1 MDMRERD
8 KVRWTTSERAVKRSE
23 AERRRERSSARA
35 TAAKRW
41 TKPHGAFTHTIII
54 LFISEVFICL
64 PYVSPS
70 ESESNQKISVNDTDS
85 FSELVWSDFGG
96 FHNKSLHNFEI
107 QLRDF
112 WTTTD
117 QIMVVEIKWSFFTFH
132 FSPTNRV
139 PRPERSCQLQMLPSS
154 TTIKLKGGLVI
165 FQTTYRQM
173 RLEILARP
181 SVCIGSVCKSFT

>member
-1 MDMRERD
+1 MCKFFNWISNLVKMIYFVFQWKKRRTPLCASKKKIWGMDMRERD

-23 AERRRERSSARA
+23 AERRTERSSARA

-85 FSELVWSDFGG
+85 FSELVWSDFGS
-96 FHNKSLHNFEI
+96 FHNKSQFWNTIKRFLNNHRSNHGS
-107 QLRDF
+107 RDKVIIF
-112 WTTTD
+112 Y
-117 QIMVVEIKWSFFTFH
+117 ISL
-132 FSPTNRV
+132 FSH
-139 PRPERSCQLQMLPSS
+139 EPSS
-154 TTIKLKGGLVI
+154 
-165 FQTTYRQM
+165 
-173 RLEILARP
+173 P
-181 SVCIGSVCKSFT
+181 S

>member
-70 ESESNQKISVNDTDS
+70 ESESNQKISVNNTDS

-96 FHNKSLHNFEI
+96 FHNKSQFWNTIKRFLNNHRSNHGS
-107 QLRDF
+107 RDKVIIF
-112 WTTTD
+112 Y
-117 QIMVVEIKWSFFTFH
+117 ISL
-132 FSPTNRV
+132 FSH
-139 PRPERSCQLQMLPSS
+139 EPSS
-154 TTIKLKGGLVI
+154 PSWKVMPAPDAAFIYHYKIKRRTGDI
-165 FQTTYRQM
+165 SNN
-173 RLEILARP
+173 I
-181 SVCIGSVCKSFT
+181 